1 EVRRIYQ
8 CIMDSNF
15 LKVINAIINYI
26 LSRLKPPTLIFI
38 DVRTKKYSP
47 YLFGTITNLVKVEI
61 A

>member
-1 EVRRIYQ
+1 
-8 CIMDSNF
+8 MDSNF

-38 DVRTKKYSP
+38 DVHTKNYSP
-47 YLFGTITNLVKVEI
+47 YLSGTITNLVKVEI